1 MSQAALQLVGAELD
15 QLPSL
20 GVVDSAA
27 EARRLAELAGEF
39 CLFGLN
45 IYLDDEALWTSPAD
59 EAFRV
64 ESPTAEAPANDLKPP
79 AAFAFPELNRRGVHI
94 DPSAPIK
101 FIQALDWLM
110 VLVAAQVAALWG
122 AGMGLTELS
131 IGGAAAFLAAAASL
145 KAGLWLTESYRVS
158 IARIRAERG
167 IGGLALG
174 AILGLG
180 VATLFAPDARSSAA
194 LSATLP
200 VAAMLLAGMHAA
212 FAVWIRAA
220 HKKGVFSETIVLV
233 GATEAAERMA
243 KRAAK
248 TGEARVVAIVDDR
261 LSRVGPVHGDAPVG
275 GNLEDLLK
283 WDGLPHVDRIVI
295 TVTQKAETRV
305 NDIIKR
311 LRVTPNR
318 IDLLLDYQTLN
329 VRGKRI
335 DRLTGS
341 AVACVSGRP
350 RNHRRALVK
359 RAQDIVIGAGLLALF
374 ALPMLAIAIAIKS
387 DSRGPV
393 LYRQRRHGFNNRV
406 ITVLKFRS
414 MRDEP
419 NAALKQVEHND
430 PRVTKI
436 GAYLRRTSLDELPQL
451 INVLRGEMSL
461 VGPRPHAIGMKAD
474 ERELS
479 LDDAGHGPPRFPSA
493 IAVCPDQWYAIADY
507 GNHRV
512 QRYGVDGAWLGEFA
526 PDDAGP
532 DRLGQLMDLAVSP
545 TCDRLYLVDSKGDRV
560 LVTTPDGQLLHVLD
574 RWE

>member
-1 MSQAALQLVGAELD
+1 MSQPALLLAGADLD
-15 QLPSL
+15 QPVLTY
-20 GVVDSAA
+20 VVDDAT

-45 IYLDDEALWTSPAD
+45 ICLEDESLWTAD
-59 EAFRV
+59 AAYRV
-64 ESPTAEAPANDLKPP
+64 EDAAPEAPANDAKPG
-79 AAFAFPELNRRGVHI
+79 FTFPDLNRRGVHI
-94 DPSAPIK
+94 DPTAPVK
-101 FIQALDWLM
+101 FIQALDWMM

-122 AGMGLTELS
+122 AGMGLAELS
-131 IGGAAAFLAAAASL
+131 IGGAAAFLAAAISL
-145 KAGLWLTESYRVS
+145 KAGLWLTESYRLSV
-158 IARIRAERG
+158 ARIRAERG

-174 AILGLG
+174 TILGLG
-180 VATLFAPDARSSAA
+180 VATFFAPDARSSAA
-194 LSATLP
+194 LSAVLP

-212 FAVWIRAA
+212 LAVWIRAA
-220 HKKGVFSETIVLV
+220 HAKGVFSETIVLV

-261 LSRVGPVHGDAPVG
+261 LSRVGPIHGDAPVG
-275 GNLEDLLK
+275 GNLDDLLK
-283 WDGLPHVDRIVI
+283 WEGLPHIDRIVI
-295 TVTQKAETRV
+295 TVTQKAEGRV

-311 LRVTPNR
+311 LRVAPNR
-318 IDLLLDYQTLN
+318 VDLLLDYQTLN

-374 ALPMLAIAIAIKS
+374 ALPMLAIAIAIKC

-414 MRDEP
+414 MQHQP

-474 ERELS
+474 ERELTQIVAEYAHRHCVKPGITGWAQVNGSRGPVESPAAVRRRVKLDLEYVSRAS
-479 LDDAGHGPPRFPSA
+479 LWLDLEILVRSA
-493 IAVCPDQWYAIADY
+493 PALLGDYEAV
-507 GNHRV
+507 R
-512 QRYGVDGAWLGEFA
+512 
-526 PDDAGP
+526 
-532 DRLGQLMDLAVSP
+532 
-545 TCDRLYLVDSKGDRV
+545 
-560 LVTTPDGQLLHVLD
+560 
-574 RWE
+574 